1 MTAVLA
7 ARGLCA
13 GYGSVTVVRDLNL
26 EVAPGEVLAILGPN
40 GSGKTTTLRTLA
52 GSLPPLD
59 GHVEIDGSPSRTPL
73 HRRARAGLGFVTEE
87 RSVFSTLTTRQ
98 NLLVGRGC
106 DPTRTVKMFPEL
118 EPLLGRRAGLLSG
131 GEQQMVTLGR
141 ALARPLKV
149 LLADELSL
157 GLAHK
162 VVDRLLLAVRAA
174 ADEGL
179 AVVLVE
185 QHVSRVLAIADRAI
199 VLRHGR
205 VEIEGTA
212 ESVRDRLGDIEE
224 LYLARDPASS
234 GGPRPVHPPRG

>member
-40 GSGKTTTLRTLA
+40 GAGKTTTLRTLA

-59 GHVEIDGSPSRTPL
+59 GHVEIDGSATRTPL

-106 DPTRTVKMFPEL
+106 DPAKTVEMFPEL
-118 EPLLGRRAGLLSG
+118 KPLLSRRAGLLSG

-162 VVDRLLLAVRAA
+162 VVDRLLLAVREA

-185 QHVSRVLAIADRAI
+185 QHVSRVLKIADRAI
-199 VLRHGR
+199 VLRQGK

-212 ESVRDRLGDIEE
+212 ESVRERLGDIEE
-224 LYLARDPASS
+224 LYLARDTPST
-234 GGPRPVHPPRG
+234 

>member
-7 ARGLCA
+7 ARGLFA
-13 GYGSVTVVRDLNL
+13 GYGGITVVRDLNL

-40 GSGKTTTLRTLA
+40 GAGKTTTLRTLA

-59 GHVEIDGSPSRTPL
+59 GQVEIDGSATRAPL
-73 HRRARAGLGFVTEE
+73 HRRARQGLGFVTEE

-98 NLLVGRGC
+98 NLQVGRGC
-106 DPTRTVKMFPEL
+106 DLAKTITMFPEL

-131 GEQQMVTLGR
+131 GEQQMVALGR

-162 VVDRLLLAVRAA
+162 VVDRLLLAVRQA

-185 QHVSRVLAIADRAI
+185 QHVARVLKIADRAI
-199 VLRHGR
+199 VLRQGV

-212 ESVRDRLGDIEE
+212 ASVRERLTDIEE
-224 LYLARDPASS
+224 LYLARDTVSS
-234 GGPRPVHPPRG
+234 

>member
-13 GYGSVTVVRDLNL
+13 GYGAIRVVHDLDF

-40 GSGKTTTLRTLA
+40 GAGKTTTLRTLA

-59 GHVEIDGSPSRTPL
+59 GQVEIDGSATRAPL
-73 HRRARAGLGFVTEE
+73 HRRARQGLGFVTEE

-98 NLLVGRGC
+98 NLQVGRGC
-106 DPTRTVKMFPEL
+106 DPARTVAMFPEL

-162 VVDRLLLAVRAA
+162 VVDRLLLAVRQA

-185 QHVSRVLAIADRAI
+185 QHVARVLKIADRAI
-199 VLRHGR
+199 VLRQGR

-212 ESVRDRLGDIEE
+212 AEVGARLTDIEE
-224 LYLARDPASS
+224 LYLARDTASS
-234 GGPRPVHPPRG
+234 

>member
-13 GYGSVTVVRDLNL
+13 GYGAVTVVRDLNL

-40 GSGKTTTLRTLA
+40 GAGKTTTLRTLA
-52 GSLPPLD
+52 GSLPPLA
-59 GHVEIDGSPSRTPL
+59 GSVELHGSATRAPL
-73 HRRARAGLGFVTEE
+73 HRRSREGLGFVTEE

-106 DPTRTVKMFPEL
+106 DPAKTVKLFPEL
-118 EPLLGRRAGLLSG
+118 GPLLGRRAGLLSG

-162 VVDRLLLAVRAA
+162 VVDRLLRAVREA

-185 QHVSRVLAIADRAI
+185 QHVSRVLKIADRAI
-199 VLRHGR
+199 VLRQGK

-212 ESVRDRLGDIEE
+212 AEVRERLSDIEE
-224 LYLARDPASS
+224 LYLARDTASS
-234 GGPRPVHPPRG
+234 

>member
-13 GYGSVTVVRDLNL
+13 GYGAIRVVHDLNF
-26 EVAPGEVLAILGPN
+26 EVAAGEVLAILGPN
-40 GSGKTTTLRTLA
+40 GAGKTTTLRTLA

-59 GHVEIDGSPSRTPL
+59 GHVEIEGSATRAPL
-73 HRRARAGLGFVTEE
+73 HRRARQGLGFVTEE

-98 NLLVGRGC
+98 NLQVGRGC
-106 DPTRTVKMFPEL
+106 DPAKTVRMFPEL

-162 VVDRLLLAVRAA
+162 VVDRLLLAVRQA

-185 QHVSRVLAIADRAI
+185 QHVARVLQIADRAI
-199 VLRHGR
+199 VLRQGV

-212 ESVRDRLGDIEE
+212 ASVRERLADIEE
-224 LYLARDPASS
+224 LYLARDVAST
-234 GGPRPVHPPRG
+234 

>member
-13 GYGSVTVVRDLNL
+13 GYGAVTVVRDLNL

-40 GSGKTTTLRTLA
+40 GAGKTTTLRTLA
-52 GSLPPLD
+52 GSLPPLA
-59 GHVEIDGSPSRTPL
+59 GHVEIHGSGTRAPL
-73 HRRARAGLGFVTEE
+73 HRRSREGLGFVTEE

-106 DPTRTVKMFPEL
+106 DPAKTVRMFPEL

-162 VVDRLLLAVRAA
+162 VVDRLLQAVREA
-174 ADEGL
+174 ADAGL

-185 QHVSRVLAIADRAI
+185 QHVSRVLKIADRAI
-199 VLRHGR
+199 VLRQGK

-212 ESVRDRLGDIEE
+212 ADVRERLSDIEE
-224 LYLARDPASS
+224 LYLARDTAST
-234 GGPRPVHPPRG
+234 

>member
-13 GYGSVTVVRDLNL
+13 GYGAIRVVHDLDF

-40 GSGKTTTLRTLA
+40 GAGKTTTLRTLA

-59 GHVEIDGSPSRTPL
+59 GQVEIDGSATRAPL
-73 HRRARAGLGFVTEE
+73 HRRARQGLGFVTEE

-98 NLLVGRGC
+98 NLQVGRGC
-106 DPTRTVKMFPEL
+106 DPAKTVKMFPEL

-162 VVDRLLLAVRAA
+162 VVDRLLLAVRQA

-185 QHVSRVLAIADRAI
+185 QHVARVLKIADRAI
-199 VLRHGR
+199 VLRQGR

-212 ESVRDRLGDIEE
+212 AEVGARLTDIEE
-224 LYLARDPASS
+224 LYLARDTASS
-234 GGPRPVHPPRG
+234 

>member
-40 GSGKTTTLRTLA
+40 GAGKTTTLRTLA

-59 GHVEIDGSPSRTPL
+59 GHVEIDGSPTRAPL
-73 HRRARAGLGFVTEE
+73 HRRSRDGLGFVTEE

-106 DPTRTVKMFPEL
+106 DPAKTVKMFPEL

-162 VVDRLLLAVRAA
+162 VVDRLLLAVREA

-185 QHVSRVLAIADRAI
+185 QHVSRVLKIADRAI
-199 VLRHGR
+199 VLRQGK

-212 ESVRDRLGDIEE
+212 ESVRERLGDIEE
-224 LYLARDPASS
+224 LYLARDTPST
-234 GGPRPVHPPRG
+234 

>member
-13 GYGSVTVVRDLNL
+13 GYGAVTVVRDLNL

-40 GSGKTTTLRTLA
+40 GAGKTTTLRTLA
-52 GSLPPLD
+52 GSLPPLA
-59 GHVEIDGSPSRTPL
+59 GHVEIHGSVTRAPL
-73 HRRARAGLGFVTEE
+73 HRRSREGLGFVTEE

-106 DPTRTVKMFPEL
+106 DPAKTVRMFPEL

-162 VVDRLLLAVRAA
+162 VVDRLLQAVREA
-174 ADEGL
+174 ADAGL

-185 QHVSRVLAIADRAI
+185 QHVSRVLKIADRAI
-199 VLRHGR
+199 VLRQGK

-212 ESVRDRLGDIEE
+212 ADVGERLSDIEE
-224 LYLARDPASS
+224 LYLARDTAST
-234 GGPRPVHPPRG
+234 

>member
-1 MTAVLA
+1 
-7 ARGLCA
+7 
-13 GYGSVTVVRDLNL
+13 
-26 EVAPGEVLAILGPN
+26 
-40 GSGKTTTLRTLA
+40 
-52 GSLPPLD
+52 
-59 GHVEIDGSPSRTPL
+59 VEIDGSATRAPL
-73 HRRARAGLGFVTEE
+73 HRRARHGLGFVTEE

-98 NLLVGRGC
+98 NLQVGRGC
-106 DPTRTVKMFPEL
+106 DPAKTIKMFPEL

-162 VVDRLLLAVRAA
+162 VVDRLLLAVRQA

-185 QHVSRVLAIADRAI
+185 QHVSRVLKIADRAV
-199 VLRHGR
+199 VLRQGK

-212 ESVRDRLGDIEE
+212 AEVRERLGEIEE
-224 LYLARDPASS
+224 LYLARDTASA
-234 GGPRPVHPPRG
+234 

>member
-13 GYGSVTVVRDLNL
+13 GYGAVTVVRDLNL

-40 GSGKTTTLRTLA
+40 GAGKTTTLRTLA
-52 GSLPPLD
+52 GSLPPLA
-59 GHVEIDGSPSRTPL
+59 GSVELHGSATRAPL
-73 HRRARAGLGFVTEE
+73 HRRSREGLGFVTEE

-106 DPTRTVKMFPEL
+106 DPAKTVKLFPEL

-162 VVDRLLLAVRAA
+162 VVDRLLRAVREA

-185 QHVSRVLAIADRAI
+185 QHVSRVLKIADRAI
-199 VLRHGR
+199 VLRQGK

-212 ESVRDRLGDIEE
+212 ADVRERLSDIEE
-224 LYLARDPASS
+224 LYLARDTAST
-234 GGPRPVHPPRG
+234 